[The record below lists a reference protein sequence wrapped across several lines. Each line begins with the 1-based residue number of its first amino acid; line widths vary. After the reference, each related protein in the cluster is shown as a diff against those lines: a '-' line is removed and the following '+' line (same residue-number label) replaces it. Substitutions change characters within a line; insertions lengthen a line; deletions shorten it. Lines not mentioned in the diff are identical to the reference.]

1 MFLNTLF
8 GYVIPYGILLVC
20 NIRVCFELR
29 KIIRTDRKHFKK
41 IRIGKNLCKLK
52 KENSKTL
59 GIEMEEIDP
68 KMKTPNGN
76 DVKMEDI
83 EVSSPSMTDKA
94 IETSLILEAD
104 ERITEMYVPNAKF

>member
-20 NIRVCFELR
+20 NIRVCFEVR

-52 KENSKTL
+52 KENSKKL
-59 GIEMEEIDP
+59 GIEMEAIDP
-68 KMKTPNGN
+68 KN
-76 DVKMEDI
+76 VKMEDI
-83 EVSSPSMTDKA
+83 EVSSPIMTDKA

-104 ERITEMYVPNAKF
+104 ERITEMYVSIRGR